1 MQSTLSRK
9 LQQRLE
15 VEAHVDSNANA
26 SSSKQPYIV
35 TNPDVERALQVWVQ
49 QMEWK
54 GELVNSG
61 MLIVKRKYFED
72 EMGVPE
78 DERLHG
84 NGWVQKFCNV

>member
-1 MQSTLSRK
+1 M
-9 LQQRLE
+9 
-15 VEAHVDSNANA
+15 DSNANA
-26 SSSKQPYIV
+26 LSSKQPYIV

-78 DERLHG
+78 DERPHG
-84 NGWVQKFCNV
+84 NGWVQKFCNA

>member
-1 MQSTLSRK
+1 
-9 LQQRLE
+9 
-15 VEAHVDSNANA
+15 
-26 SSSKQPYIV
+26 
-35 TNPDVERALQVWVQ
+35 
-49 QMEWK
+49 MEQK

-84 NGWVQKFCNV
+84 NGWFRNSVMRE